1 MSRISKQSVLKSLQI
16 SISILLVL
24 AVSIVS
30 FAGFYTV
37 KAKPTQADR
46 VTVYYPLKGAVD
58 ENGGTNNPSKFVGDF
73 YETSDWL
80 FQGKDFGSGASVFYD
95 CDADFEKPRI
105 TAAEDGKSAVVAWD
119 AVADADSYR
128 ITAFNGNKILSGSP
142 FSTSETSITLVGLT
156 ENNEYFVQVTAYE
169 NDVILK
175 SSQIGSFFAYDKT
188 DNETLLIKGDSQTG
202 TANFTGVKE
211 FEDGS
216 KALYYAGKT
225 TDTYVSLVFGSG
237 NIFDFSGGIEAFAF
251 RYGQEATD
259 PNNEKWLSM
268 AFVPRIDTNDNAS
281 YSGIDTTMYYITDD
295 GEVYESKNSG
305 NARFSSLNYPQI
317 KGGWVIIPADLFA
330 AGYFAEGATHR
341 FILTIDSLY
350 EISYDPATDS
360 YTRSSNQVKLGGY
373 NIFFSDFCAISDL
386 EDFKKSLTYKG
397 SEYSAA
403 GPVVYDCNEQNTEAE
418 ALENSSTG
426 SKYTYGYYDSDKA
439 RATLSYNLKA
449 SGAHRYGMS
458 LGFEAPEDGIYD
470 LTNYIKIEN
479 CKKDAEVYYRVVKE
493 DADGNTTGLWPLSE
507 EWYSISCN
515 TENSFSPED
524 GLECVE
530 AALSAGELLR
540 IEAYA
545 EFGDGSD
552 GELEIRLCNTAL
564 TKTETVS
571 QESGDTTEYRAVAYT
586 DCFRNETLV
595 NEGYYYVGQNRWNI
609 SAIDIADSCKTL
621 ELTKY
626 IPYYGRFTKYG
637 NSDVGYY
644 TALSN
649 NNASISTQ
657 TNSQYGIRLSFLSSK
672 TGIAELS
679 FDNQIN
685 KESKFRILSNGEQIY
700 PDSGWSEE
708 TGNISRSFE
717 IYKGD
722 IIAIEQYSDTQTP
735 ASVEMGDV
743 KITVTETPNTS
754 NIPGSDYYAALWVR
768 PYNSQVYN
776 GDYDQSGSVWGFNF
790 TDSNSQITSGNAFS
804 SQAGGIIYNK
814 ENGTDTGYIFE
825 DSQIILKLDKAKKGA
840 SLSFT
845 APETGYYDFSYAV
858 SVLSGNGEIKYRLR
872 LDNQGLYPE
881 NGWGGFTEGEEVLK
895 LNDEIYLGK
904 DQKLYFEIYADSLTG
919 PMKISLGSP
928 VVVSGVT
935 VTPNSDGN
943 TAAYNPADYIRLE
956 RGYSGALRLDGKRFE
971 YQLISNGVTK
981 PVDTADYR
989 NRLLK
994 NGETGAG
1001 FEIEDDEISASRLG
1015 NNTAVISYTPVRYGA
1030 SKITASPYSDS
1041 DFVFTVRK
1049 INGTGGTVLFG
1060 GAGQTSYDISLELTA
1075 EEGDIILFEASGADE
1090 ISFGKDMLICTD
1102 GVYPTENEP
1111 DSNIFIASL
1120 DCPYDDA
1127 DYTGDYN
1134 GRSGIWGYN
1143 VLNISSG
1150 EYVSENVNYYDSSDR
1165 KHLYH
1170 KESKAGYYFSD
1181 KLLYADLT
1189 EKAGISLEFNV
1200 PYSESFEFSTG
1211 LKIMSSDSQIDI
1223 YARILKNGETVW
1235 PESGGWHTE
1244 ENVTVGTDISVPMQ
1258 YLTLAEGDKVS
1269 LQIYADG
1276 ISDQEKVELA
1286 LAAPQFKLQSSQK
1299 IANSDFSAKI
1309 LTPYGYTPFAELGY
1323 DSGYIADGY
1332 PITQSMWN
1340 FEFID
1345 LLESDGSVNTENP
1358 EEKTA
1363 NNYKHQ
1369 LSNDILS
1376 DKNGFNNPNYMI
1388 YPEKM
1393 ELRVFASLNK
1403 NTDSLQEVGGESL
1416 RFVAP
1421 EDGEMIISGAPY
1433 LNKKLLEGQEA
1444 YFRILLNDETVYPET
1459 GWEVFK
1465 NDKTASDF
1473 KELRLTLNAGDELK
1487 YQFYTY
1493 ADASALSAYS
1503 NKACSQIFVFSPSIV
1518 LMESVVSEKYNFDF
1532 VRDMPALIQLSPF
1545 WKAQYTLDIS
1555 NPVWTNMETYHSSWR
1570 YWLASGK
1577 NYMGISPTGSSE
1589 YWLSNTSLGES
1600 THPGVAVTYT
1610 AHATGYMQFS
1620 QMTIKVTKLN
1630 TFVAGQFRITKNGD
1644 TIYPENGGWLLIDDD
1659 TSETIKDTSFAIE
1672 KGDEIRFEVTSKE
1685 PLASG
1690 EQLKIAANP
1699 KFVYS
1704 KYDTVYSKDDD
1715 IFGMLD
1721 EEMYDYFKGIQGGE
1735 FDSDPKLSQSNSAKF
1750 LSNQEKLTENWL
1762 SKLAALFDG
1771 GDTSTGDSSL
1781 QNTQTT
1787 DGYYIEG
1794 TPDTV
1799 IKRRKKIVTTI
1810 SGGIPTY
1817 AVIIISIAAAAVLA
1831 AGVTLL
1837 ILLIKRKKNRKV
1849 KQQ

>member
-1 MSRISKQSVLKSLQI
+1 MSRITEQSVLKGLQI

-24 AVSIVS
+24 VVSIGS

-37 KAKPTQADR
+37 QAKPTQADR
-46 VTVYYPLKGAVD
+46 VTVYYPLQGAVD
-58 ENGGTNNPSKFVGDF
+58 ENGGTNNTSEFVGDF
-73 YETSDWL
+73 YKSSDWL

-105 TAAEDGKSAVVAWD
+105 TAADDGKSAVIAWD
-119 AVADADSYR
+119 AVAGADSYR

-142 FSTSETSITLVGLT
+142 FSTSDTSITLEGLT
-156 ENNEYFVQVTAYE
+156 ENKEYFVQVTAYE
-169 NDVILK
+169 NDSALK
-175 SSQIGSFFAYDKT
+175 SSQIGSFFAYDKV
-188 DNETLLIKGDSQTG
+188 DNETLLIKGDSKTG

-211 FEDGS
+211 FEDVS
-216 KALYYAGKT
+216 KALYYTSKT
-225 TDTYVSLVFGSG
+225 NTYVNLVFGNG

-251 RYGQEATD
+251 RFGQEVTD

-268 AFVPRIDTNDNAS
+268 AFTPRLDTSDNAS
-281 YSGIDTTMYYITDD
+281 FSGIDTTMYYITDD
-295 GEVYESKNSG
+295 GEVFESKNSG
-305 NARFSSLNYPQI
+305 NTRFNSLKYPQL
-317 KGGWVIIPADLFA
+317 KGGWVIIPADIFA
-330 AGYFAEGATHR
+330 ASYFSEGATHR
-341 FILTIDSLY
+341 FILTVEQLY
-350 EISYDPATDS
+350 EIGYDAATDS
-360 YTRSSNQVKLGGY
+360 YTKGSKQVTFDGY
-373 NIFFSDFCAISDL
+373 NVFFSDFCAISDL
-386 EDFKKSLTYKG
+386 DDFKKSLTYKG
-397 SEYSAA
+397 GKYNEVGS
-403 GPVVYDCNEQNTEAE
+403 GVYDCDEQNTAAE
-418 ALENSSTG
+418 TLVNSSTG
-426 SKYTYGYYDSDKA
+426 SGYTYGYSDSGKA
-439 RATLSYNLKA
+439 RATLSYNLKV
-449 SGAHRYGMS
+449 SGEHRYGMS
-458 LGFEAPEDGIYD
+458 LGFETPEDGIYD

-479 CKKDAEVYYRVVKE
+479 CRKDAEVYYRVVKE
-493 DADGNTTGLWPLSE
+493 DADGNTTGLWPLYE
-507 EWYSISCN
+507 EWYKISCN
-515 TENSFSPED
+515 TDNGFSPKD
-524 GLECVE
+524 ALECVE

-609 SAIDIADSCKTL
+609 SAIDVADGCKPL

-649 NNASISTQ
+649 NNVSISTQ

-672 TGIAELS
+672 TGVAALS

-700 PDSGWSEE
+700 PNHGWSEE

-722 IIAIEQYSDTQTP
+722 IIAIEQYSDTQT
-735 ASVEMGDV
+735 ATAVAMGDV

-776 GDYDQSGSVWGFNF
+776 GDFDQSGSVWGFNF
-790 TDSNSQITSGNAFS
+790 TDSNSQISSGNAFS

-845 APETGYYDFSYAV
+845 APETGYYDFSYV
-858 SVLSGNGEIKYRLR
+858 ISVLSGNGEIKYRLR

-881 NGWGGFTEGEEVLK
+881 NGWSDFAESETALS
-895 LNDEIYLGK
+895 LNDEIYLK
-904 DQKLYFEIYADSLTG
+904 KNKKLYFEIYADSLTE

-928 VVVSGVT
+928 IVLSGVT

-956 RGYSGALRLDGKRFE
+956 SGYSGALRLDGKRFE
-971 YQLISNGVTK
+971 YQIVSNGETK
-981 PVDTADYR
+981 PADTADYR

-1001 FEIEDDEISASRLG
+1001 FKIGSDEISALRLG
-1015 NNTAVISYTPVRYGA
+1015 NNTAVISYTPVRFGV
-1030 SKITASPYSDS
+1030 SEITANPYSDGN
-1041 DFVFTVRK
+1041 FTFTIRK
-1049 INGTGGTVLFG
+1049 MNGDGKTVLFSG
-1060 GAGQTSYDISLELTA
+1060 TGQSSYDVSVSFTA

-1111 DSNIFIASL
+1111 DSNVFISSF
-1120 DCPYDDA
+1120 DYPYDDA
-1127 DYTGDYN
+1127 DYIGDYN
-1134 GRSGIWGYN
+1134 SRNGIWGFN
-1143 VLNISSG
+1143 VLNTSSD
-1150 EYVSENVNYYDSSDR
+1150 EFVSESVNYYDSSDR

-1189 EKAGISLEFNV
+1189 EKAGISLEFNA
-1200 PYSESFEFSTG
+1200 PYSETFEFSTG
-1211 LKIMSSDSQIDI
+1211 LKIKSADSPTDI
-1223 YARILKNGETVW
+1223 YVRILKNGETVW
-1235 PESGGWHTE
+1235 SENGGWQTA
-1244 ENVTVGTDISVPMQ
+1244 ENVQSGTDIPVPMQ

-1276 ISDQEKVELA
+1276 ISAQGKVELA
-1286 LAAPQFKLQSSQK
+1286 LSSPQFKLHSPQK
-1299 IANSDFSAKI
+1299 IANSDFSAKV
-1309 LTPYGYTPFAELGY
+1309 LTPYSYTPFAEVGY
-1323 DSGYIADGY
+1323 DSGYIVSDY

-1345 LLESDGSVNTENP
+1345 LLESDGSVNTEKP
-1358 EEKTA
+1358 KEETA

-1369 LSNDILS
+1369 LTNDILS
-1376 DKNGFNNPNYMI
+1376 YKNGFNNPNYMI
-1388 YPEKM
+1388 YSEKM

-1403 NTDSLQEVGGESL
+1403 NTDSLQEVGGESI
-1416 RFVAP
+1416 RFMAP
-1421 EDGEMIISGAPY
+1421 DDGEMIISGAPY
-1433 LNKKLLEGQEA
+1433 LNKALLDGQKA

-1459 GWEVFK
+1459 GWEVFE

-1473 KELRLTLNAGDELK
+1473 TELKLTLNAGDELK
-1487 YQFYTY
+1487 YQFYTC
-1493 ADASALSAYS
+1493 ADASALAGYS

-1518 LMESVVSEKYNFDF
+1518 LMESVVSEKYNFNF
-1532 VRDMPALIQLSPF
+1532 VNDMSSLIQLSPF

-1555 NPVWTNMETYHSSWR
+1555 NPVWTNMETYHSGWR
-1570 YWLASGK
+1570 HWLSSVK
-1577 NYMGISPTGSSE
+1577 KYMGISPTGSCE
-1589 YWLSNTSLGES
+1589 YWLSNTDLGEYS
-1600 THPGVAVTYT
+1600 HPGLAVTYT
-1610 AHATGYMQFS
+1610 AHASGYMQFS

-1630 TFVAGQFRITKNGD
+1630 TFVAGQFRITRNGD

-1659 TSETIKDTSFAIE
+1659 TSATLEDTSFAIE
-1672 KGDEIRFEVTSKE
+1672 KGDEIRFEVTAKE
-1685 PLASG
+1685 PLAAG

-1704 KYDTVYSKDDD
+1704 KYDAVYSKDND

-1721 EEMYDYFKGIQGGE
+1721 KEMYEYFKGIQSGE
-1735 FDSDPKLSQSNSAKF
+1735 FDSDPELSQSSSAKF
-1750 LSNQEKLTENWL
+1750 FSNQEKLMENWL
-1762 SKLAALFDG
+1762 SKLSALFDSG
-1771 GDTSTGDSSL
+1771 GGVLTDNSSL
-1781 QNTQTT
+1781 QNTQMTE
-1787 DGYYIEG
+1787 GYYIEG

-1799 IKRRKKIVTTI
+1799 IKRRKKIVTTV

-1817 AVIIISIAAAAVLA
+1817 VVIIICIAAAAVLA
-1831 AGVTLL
+1831 AGVTLA
-1837 ILLIKRKKNRKV
+1837 IVLIKRKKNGKV
-1849 KQQ
+1849 NQQ